1 MKRYLNQTRCIT
13 KNSAHKHSII
23 YDYENGEKICN
34 ICGIVIKDKIIDSEL
49 QNEFSKNGNDTNTVL
64 PYSLALYDQGIAT
77 SIADSYKF
85 KTKEQSTNKNQLYK
99 IEFLNKIVSYSN
111 EKRNLKIA
119 IDMLNRLKDKI
130 HLPYACIEEAF
141 SYYRKALETGLIKG
155 RSIKEMIIACVYITC
170 KKINLPR
177 TLSEISKIVN
187 GNEVFAARCYRL
199 LSREF
204 KITYNQ
210 IDPILFLH
218 KIAKESQI
226 SEVTT
231 RKALDILLS
240 IRKNEIF
247 VGKDPLSIAAAILY
261 ATCRENKEK
270 VSQSKIAH
278 SANINIIT
286 LRKRLLE
293 LKNICIN
300 IENISATIKRTKII
314 ST

>member
-1 MKRYLNQTRCIT
+1 MKSYLQRVNLISQNI
-13 KNSAHKHSII
+13 AHRHSII

-34 ICGIVIKDKIIDSEL
+34 LCGIVIKDKIIDSEL
-49 QNEFSKNGNDTNTVL
+49 QNEYPKNKNETNTVL
-64 PYSLALYDQGIAT
+64 PYSLSLYDQGIST
-77 SIADSYKF
+77 SIADSPKF
-85 KTKEQSTNKNQLYK
+85 KATEWSTNKKIHHK

-130 HLPYACIEEAF
+130 QLPYACIEEAF
-141 SYYRKALETGLIKG
+141 SYYRKALEIGLIKG
-155 RSIKEMIIACVYITC
+155 RSIKEMIVACVYITC

-187 GNEVFAARCYRL
+187 GNEIFAARCYRL

-204 KITYNQ
+204 KITYRQ
-210 IDPILFLH
+210 VDPILFLH
-218 KIAKESQI
+218 KIATESQI
-226 SEVTT
+226 SERTT
-231 RKALDILLS
+231 RKALDTLLS

-247 VGKDPLSIAAAILY
+247 IGKDPLSIAAAILY
-261 ATCRENKEK
+261 AVCRKNKEK
-270 VSQSKIAH
+270 ISQSKIAA

-293 LKNICIN
+293 LKNICID
-300 IENISATIKRTKII
+300 IDDIVLLSKEQK
-314 ST
+314 